1 MISRIKA
8 YYWEARY
15 RLLKRKWDK
24 GRNGSVIDCDVLMFH
39 HISDAHV
46 DIDPTC
52 QSTVAEF
59 KAILDS
65 RINNGYTYI
74 GIEQIEDIINNHKSG
89 KHAVVTFDDV
99 PHNFITTA
107 YPILK
112 EYNIP
117 FTLFIT
123 TSFLTDPEYLSESD
137 IVTLSHDRLC
147 TIGAH
152 TVTHPMLRKSE
163 DPFSEMLQSKQ
174 TLEKILGKP
183 VKYLAYPF
191 GRQSSISHKVQRLAQ
206 KAGFSLAF
214 STIQT
219 SINDRSARHPFF
231 LPRVIK

>member
-1 MISRIKA
+1 MRT
-8 YYWEARY
+8 
-15 RLLKRKWDK
+15 L
-24 GRNGSVIDCDVLMFH
+24 
-39 HISDAHV
+39 
-46 DIDPTC
+46 
-52 QSTVAEF
+52 STT
-59 KAILDS
+59 I
-65 RINNGYTYI
+65 
-74 GIEQIEDIINNHKSG
+74 